1 MSHSPAPSHD
11 SGAKHR
17 PSAGMPL
24 LSALEVVAKLRREEI
39 VVTTMGSAREWPKLS
54 QHPLDFQYLP
64 SAMGHAPALA
74 LGLALS
80 QPRREVICF
89 NGDGGMLMS
98 LGALVTIVAAGA
110 KNLTLIV
117 IDNGLY
123 EVTGGQATA
132 GAVERERS
140 GGGCDFAAMAQAAGF
155 RTTRHFV
162 DLDEW
167 QGKAGETLALP
178 GPRFIQLY
186 VRPVGAEYH
195 LPAPT
200 PLPERIARFRAAL
213 EA

>member
-1 MSHSPAPSHD
+1 
-11 SGAKHR
+11 
-17 PSAGMPL
+17 MPL
-24 LSALEVVAKLRREEI
+24 LAALEVVAKLRREEI

-200 PLPERIARFRAAL
+200 PLPVRIARFRAAL